1 MLLLLKLLKLQLHLT
16 HSTQKGTLRG
26 NLIPGKDG
34 QTISEPIVS
43 RASAV
48 FKAKKWHNGQ
58 SLLQLQQIKDFS
70 FIYVVAFGS
79 LPGRVKT
86 VLILKF
92 GVVQIQT
99 TK

>member
-1 MLLLLKLLKLQLHLT
+1 M
-16 HSTQKGTLRG
+16 S
-26 NLIPGKDG
+26 
-34 QTISEPIVS
+34 
-43 RASAV
+43 
-48 FKAKKWHNGQ
+48 KAKKWHNGQ